1 MKICLTYG
9 TFDLLHT
16 GHINLL
22 NSIKECGDKL
32 IVFVS
37 SDSLNEWKGKKSF
50 IPEDIRLKVVSSLK
64 SVDEAFYETDM
75 YNKNIDIEKIMNK
88 YGVDKSDITLFIG
101 PDWDKIFYDY
111 VDGVNIITTKRT
123 EGISSTEIKDR
134 IKSILKDINE

>member
-1 MKICLTYG
+1 MQ
-9 TFDLLHT
+9 
-16 GHINLL
+16 
-22 NSIKECGDKL
+22 
-32 IVFVS
+32 
-37 SDSLNEWKGKKSF
+37 KS
-50 IPEDIRLKVVSSLK
+50 K

>member
-50 IPEDIRLKVVSSLK
+50 IPEDIRLEIIKNLK
-64 SVDEAFYETDM
+64 PVDDAFLEKDM
-75 YNKNIDIEKIMNK
+75 DFKK
-88 YGVDKSDITLFIG
+88 
-101 PDWDKIFYDY
+101 W
-111 VDGVNIITTKRT
+111 
-123 EGISSTEIKDR
+123 
-134 IKSILKDINE
+134 